1 MNPKFVNVIEVFT
14 HAATNHNVVL
24 LDNKE
29 YEVKRTYHGWEL
41 LGHGCDD
48 ELIWD
53 YSLTFGGDFY
63 NRFKRIEY
71 FG

>member
-1 MNPKFVNVIEVFT
+1 MNPKFVNVVEVFS
-14 HAATNHNVVL
+14 HAAANNNVVL

-41 LGHGCDD
+41 LGRGCDD
-48 ELIWD
+48 ELVWD

-63 NRFKRIEY
+63 NRYHKIEY
-71 FG
+71 FD

>member
-1 MNPKFVNVIEVFT
+1 MNPKFVNVVEVFT
-14 HAATNHNVVL
+14 HASSNNNVVL

-63 NRFKRIEY
+63 DKFSRIEY